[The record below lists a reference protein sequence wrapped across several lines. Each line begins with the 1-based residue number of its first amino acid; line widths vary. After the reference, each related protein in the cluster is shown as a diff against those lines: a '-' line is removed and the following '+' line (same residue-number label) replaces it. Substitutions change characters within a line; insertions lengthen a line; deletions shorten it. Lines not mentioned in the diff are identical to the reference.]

1 MVLKRFSFLV
11 ILRIILILGNVVLI
25 AFIFG
30 DARLFF
36 NQIILAIFLAAQIA
50 DLIRYVNKTNRELVK
65 FLNAI
70 KQSDFSMT
78 FSQNSAGK
86 SFNELFQAFETIINS
101 YKKVKIERE
110 AQYLFLQ
117 KLVDHIHVG
126 IIAVE
131 NKDKLVLLNN
141 SARKLLEIPELRN
154 WKGLEARSPD
164 LIREVKLLEPEGR
177 KLVEISAGNSKKNLS
192 LDVSSIQ
199 LIGENNILITFQ
211 DIKSEIEQ
219 TEVEAWHKLI
229 RILTHEI
236 MNSVTPISSLT
247 ETMQMVLRK
256 ENKIKQAFEINDETI
271 EDLAFSLETIQKRSD
286 SLLSFVDSYRK
297 LTKVPRPI
305 PGPVNTKELLEG
317 SIKLLEAEINKNK
330 IAVSIECNDP
340 PIEIYLDRSLVEQV
354 LINLI
359 TNAVHALEG
368 IENPKLILRSYAH
381 ENRRVI
387 QITDNGAGI
396 EKKELDQIFIPFYS
410 TKKTGSGIGLSL
422 SKQVMSLHHGNIRVE
437 SLIGK
442 GTTFFLEFRSN
453 QGK

>member
-1 MVLKRFSFLV
+1 
-11 ILRIILILGNVVLI
+11 
-25 AFIFG
+25 
-30 DARLFF
+30 
-36 NQIILAIFLAAQIA
+36 
-50 DLIRYVNKTNRELVK
+50 
-65 FLNAI
+65 
-70 KQSDFSMT
+70 
-78 FSQNSAGK
+78 
-86 SFNELFQAFETIINS
+86 
-101 YKKVKIERE
+101 
-110 AQYLFLQ
+110 
-117 KLVDHIHVG
+117 
-126 IIAVE
+126 
-131 NKDKLVLLNN
+131 
-141 SARKLLEIPELRN
+141 
-154 WKGLEARSPD
+154 
-164 LIREVKLLEPEGR
+164 
-177 KLVEISAGNSKKNLS
+177 
-192 LDVSSIQ
+192 
-199 LIGENNILITFQ
+199 
-211 DIKSEIEQ
+211 
-219 TEVEAWHKLI
+219 
-229 RILTHEI
+229 

-256 ENKIKQAFEINDETI
+256 ENKIKQASEINNETI

-286 SLLSFVDSYRK
+286 SLLSFVESYRK

-368 IENPKLILRSYAH
+368 IENPKLILRSYAN

-453 QGK
+453 QKNDQ